1 MERTPTVHLC
11 VCFQAVGN
19 GESPQRVEQVLQN
32 PPHLYLNCVC
42 YVTDGRAFLC
52 YIQGNNNS
60 NRYNSNNR
68 SNKPVCSL
76 ACLKKMGHSLNASG
90 RPAVGGPGKGIM
102 LWKPAA
108 ATQQNPASKIKYN
121 KCRKWK
127 SLSCSERVNMP
138 LKFRL

>member
-1 MERTPTVHLC
+1 MERTPTVHLS

-19 GESPQRVEQVLQN
+19 GESPQRLEQVLQN

-76 ACLKKMGHSLNASG
+76 ACLKKMGHSLTHLEGQQLEAQ
-90 RPAVGGPGKGIM
+90 AKG
-102 LWKPAA
+102 LCFGS
-108 ATQQNPASKIKYN
+108 Q
-121 KCRKWK
+121 
-127 SLSCSERVNMP
+127 L
-138 LKFRL
+138 RLHSRTPHQK